1 MSITTIVRFQSHKK
15 AVVKSYLANVKITEC
30 QDLIISGT
38 CNQFEHRDCQDK
50 PAAVSLK
57 NLRLLVKQWNL
68 YPKTLYFTSFKELG
82 AMLDVYPEVV
92 INAEG
97 INGVFDKE
105 GSGNRV
111 QNIKQLTR
119 YDLKYD
125 RLELKDFGDTFSWPK
140 AVYLVMSR
148 RLFLI
153 IPDLKL
159 YLSLG

>member
-1 MSITTIVRFQSHKK
+1 M
-15 AVVKSYLANVKITEC
+15 E
-30 QDLIISGT
+30 
-38 CNQFEHRDCQDK
+38 
-50 PAAVSLK
+50 SLSQ
-57 NLRLLVKQWNL
+57 NAL
-68 YPKTLYFTSFKELG
+68 FSSFKELG

-125 RLELKDFGDTFSWPK
+125 RLELKILKIHFSWPK